1 MKNAIRS
8 VSVSALCAVML
19 AGCGSGS
26 AAAASASASADANT
40 LRVGMECNYAPYNWT
55 TTEKT
60 DTSQQITSV
69 DYCDG
74 YDVMMAEKLA
84 EKTNKQVKIV
94 KLDWDNLILSL
105 QNNQID
111 ATVEKVD
118 DIMEVMQYNVMSL
131 PALVVDGEVVARGQ
145 NTEEREQEVA
155 FTTPYYVST
164 EVIIVEK
171 DSDLANATSLEDFS
185 GKKVIGQLNTLYDTI
200 IDQIPNVQHQ
210 PGAETFPAAIQAL
223 QSGAVDAVT
232 SELPVAKGVV
242 EANPDLTYITFE
254 DGKGFTGADKDA
266 SVSVAVRKDD
276 KDLLDSLQ
284 SALDTISD
292 DEREQMM
299 ETAVKNQPASQD

>member
-26 AAAASASASADANT
+26 AAAASASADANT

-111 ATVEKVD
+111 AIIAGMTD
-118 DIMEVMQYNVMSL
+118 
-131 PALVVDGEVVARGQ
+131 
-145 NTEEREQEVA
+145 TEEREQEVA

-171 DSDLANATSLEDFS
+171 DSDLANATSLADFS

>member
-111 ATVEKVD
+111 AIIAGMTD
-118 DIMEVMQYNVMSL
+118 
-131 PALVVDGEVVARGQ
+131 
-145 NTEEREQEVA
+145 TEEREQEVA

-171 DSDLANATSLEDFS
+171 DSYLANATSLEDFS

-266 SVSVAVRKDD
+266 SVSVDVRKDD

>member
-26 AAAASASASADANT
+26 AAAASASADANT

-111 ATVEKVD
+111 AIIAGMTD
-118 DIMEVMQYNVMSL
+118 
-131 PALVVDGEVVARGQ
+131 
-145 NTEEREQEVA
+145 TEEREQEVA

-164 EVIIVEK
+164 EVVIVEK
-171 DSDLANATSLEDFS
+171 DSDLANATSLADFS

>member
-1 MKNAIRS
+1 
-8 VSVSALCAVML
+8 ML

-111 ATVEKVD
+111 AIIAGMTD
-118 DIMEVMQYNVMSL
+118 
-131 PALVVDGEVVARGQ
+131 
-145 NTEEREQEVA
+145 TEEREQEVA

-171 DSDLANATSLEDFS
+171 DSYLANATSLEDFS

>member
-111 ATVEKVD
+111 AIIAGMTD
-118 DIMEVMQYNVMSL
+118 
-131 PALVVDGEVVARGQ
+131 
-145 NTEEREQEVA
+145 TEEREQEVA

-292 DEREQMM
+292 VEREQMM

>member
-111 ATVEKVD
+111 AIIAGMTD
-118 DIMEVMQYNVMSL
+118 
-131 PALVVDGEVVARGQ
+131 
-145 NTEEREQEVA
+145 TEEREQEVS

>member
-111 ATVEKVD
+111 AIIAGMTD
-118 DIMEVMQYNVMSL
+118 
-131 PALVVDGEVVARGQ
+131 
-145 NTEEREQEVA
+145 TEEREQEVA

-171 DSDLANATSLEDFS
+171 DSYLANATSLEDFS

-254 DGKGFTGADKDA
+254 DGNGFTGADKDA

>member
-8 VSVSALCAVML
+8 VSLSALCAVML

-26 AAAASASASADANT
+26 AAAASASADANT

-55 TTEKT
+55 TTDKT

-74 YDVMMAEKLA
+74 YDVMMAQKLA

-111 ATVEKVD
+111 AIIAGMTD
-118 DIMEVMQYNVMSL
+118 
-131 PALVVDGEVVARGQ
+131 
-145 NTEEREQEVA
+145 TEEREQEVA

>member
-8 VSVSALCAVML
+8 VSVSALCAVLL

-111 ATVEKVD
+111 AIIAGMTD
-118 DIMEVMQYNVMSL
+118 
-131 PALVVDGEVVARGQ
+131 
-145 NTEEREQEVA
+145 TEEREQEVA

>member
-111 ATVEKVD
+111 AIIAGMTD
-118 DIMEVMQYNVMSL
+118 
-131 PALVVDGEVVARGQ
+131 
-145 NTEEREQEVA
+145 TEEREQEVA

-171 DSDLANATSLEDFS
+171 DSDLANATSLADFS

>member
-111 ATVEKVD
+111 AIIAGMTD
-118 DIMEVMQYNVMSL
+118 
-131 PALVVDGEVVARGQ
+131 
-145 NTEEREQEVA
+145 TEEREQEVA

-164 EVIIVEK
+164 EVVIVEK
-171 DSDLANATSLEDFS
+171 DSDLANATSLADFS

>member
-74 YDVMMAEKLA
+74 YDVMMAQKLA

-111 ATVEKVD
+111 AIIAGMTD
-118 DIMEVMQYNVMSL
+118 
-131 PALVVDGEVVARGQ
+131 
-145 NTEEREQEVA
+145 TEEREQEVA

-171 DSDLANATSLEDFS
+171 DSDLANATSLADFS

>member
-111 ATVEKVD
+111 AIIAGMTD
-118 DIMEVMQYNVMSL
+118 
-131 PALVVDGEVVARGQ
+131 
-145 NTEEREQEVA
+145 TEEREQEVA

-171 DSDLANATSLEDFS
+171 DSYLANATSLEDFS

>member
-26 AAAASASASADANT
+26 AAAASASASADADT

-111 ATVEKVD
+111 AIIAGMTD
-118 DIMEVMQYNVMSL
+118 
-131 PALVVDGEVVARGQ
+131 
-145 NTEEREQEVA
+145 TEEREQEVA

>member
-26 AAAASASASADANT
+26 TAAASASASADANT

-111 ATVEKVD
+111 AIIAGMTD
-118 DIMEVMQYNVMSL
+118 
-131 PALVVDGEVVARGQ
+131 
-145 NTEEREQEVA
+145 TEEREQEVA

-171 DSDLANATSLEDFS
+171 DSDLANATSLADFS

>member
-8 VSVSALCAVML
+8 VSVSALCAVLL

-26 AAAASASASADANT
+26 AAAASASATADANT

-111 ATVEKVD
+111 AIIAGMTD
-118 DIMEVMQYNVMSL
+118 
-131 PALVVDGEVVARGQ
+131 
-145 NTEEREQEVA
+145 TEEREKEVA

-171 DSDLANATSLEDFS
+171 NSDLANATSLEDFS
-185 GKKVIGQLNTLYDTI
+185 GKKVVGQLNTLYDTI

>member
-111 ATVEKVD
+111 AIIAGLTD
-118 DIMEVMQYNVMSL
+118 
-131 PALVVDGEVVARGQ
+131 
-145 NTEEREQEVA
+145 TEEREQEVA

>member
-1 MKNAIRS
+1 
-8 VSVSALCAVML
+8 
-19 AGCGSGS
+19 
-26 AAAASASASADANT
+26 AAASASASADADT

-111 ATVEKVD
+111 AIIAGMTD
-118 DIMEVMQYNVMSL
+118 
-131 PALVVDGEVVARGQ
+131 
-145 NTEEREQEVA
+145 TEEREQEVA

>member
-111 ATVEKVD
+111 AIIAGMTD
-118 DIMEVMQYNVMSL
+118 
-131 PALVVDGEVVARGQ
+131 
-145 NTEEREQEVA
+145 TEEREQEVA

-232 SELPVAKGVV
+232 SELPVAMGVV

>member
-111 ATVEKVD
+111 AIIAGMTD
-118 DIMEVMQYNVMSL
+118 
-131 PALVVDGEVVARGQ
+131 
-145 NTEEREQEVA
+145 TEEREQEVA

>member
-8 VSVSALCAVML
+8 VSISALCAVML

-111 ATVEKVD
+111 AIIAGMTD
-118 DIMEVMQYNVMSL
+118 
-131 PALVVDGEVVARGQ
+131 
-145 NTEEREQEVA
+145 TEEREQEVA

-171 DSDLANATSLEDFS
+171 DSYLANATSLEDFS